1 MLVKATVLRRRFGES
16 DGWVAEGCK
25 DKRTGERRV
34 GRRASWRRPLAGESR
49 GRDPAAGR
57 AAVMDRRPGAAACR
71 GAPSPEGA
79 CVDSAGRSLA
89 GRQGRRAGRRAW
101 RGRSQRTVPPAAQT
115 GHVSLKGGG
124 RCLVTCSALRP
135 RTRGRGSGDVTG
147 QRPTAGPERPGQGR
161 GQHC

>member
-1 MLVKATVLRRRFGES
+1 M
-16 DGWVAEGCK
+16 
-25 DKRTGERRV
+25 
-34 GRRASWRRPLAGESR
+34 P
-49 GRDPAAGR
+49 GR
-57 AAVMDRRPGAAACR
+57 AVSGGRVR
-71 GAPSPEGA
+71 GQRWAFARGETE
-79 CVDSAGRSLA
+79 
-89 GRQGRRAGRRAW
+89 GRRAGRRAW

-161 GQHC
+161 VTTANDVI